1 MRTTLRFLLVLLY
14 VHSAP
19 AHELRYE
26 LDQSQAVV
34 IRLAY
39 ADDTPF
45 SFEAYA
51 IYPEGSNLPV
61 QVGRTDSAGRI
72 AFLPDKP
79 GRWRVKAQ
87 SEDGHGLE
95 FTLQTGA
102 STGPVATGQSLYDR
116 YGRILAG
123 VALILG
129 LFGLFNLY
137 LKRKQA

>member
-1 MRTTLRFLLVLLY
+1 MRSALRFVLVLLY
-14 VHSAP
+14 IHSAQ
-19 AHELRYE
+19 AHELRHE
-26 LDQSQAVV
+26 LSQSQAIV
-34 IRLAY
+34 IRLTY
-39 ADDTPF
+39 ADNTPF
-45 SFEAYA
+45 SFETYE
-51 IYPEGSNLPV
+51 IYPEGSNLPT

-95 FTLQTGA
+95 FAFATGA
-102 STGPVATGQSLYDR
+102 SSGPMATGQSLYDR

-137 LKRKQA
+137 LKGKHP